1 MKQIDIIKTYSQKR
15 CLVVDDVPD
24 IRASLKRILVD
35 FGSSNIDTAG
45 NAEEAIDLCQKHQ
58 YDIVL
63 SDYNLGTGKNGQ
75 QLLEEL
81 RFHGLLRNT
90 ALYIMITAESAS
102 HYVLHALEYQPDD
115 YLGKPI
121 NRDGLRPRLDQA
133 LLKNEA
139 LLNAKKA
146 LDAKNTKAAIAACK
160 KLLAQQ
166 NRYANDAKK
175 MLGEL
180 FLQQREYQN
189 ALDLHSEPLDGRHP
203 IWMTTGAARAHIGLK
218 QLDIAESLLNQLIL
232 DNPRCVEAHDL
243 LAKVYEYQNN
253 PAQAQQALHNA
264 VSISPRSTN
273 RQREMG
279 RISREAGDEMASVH
293 AYRTALKQSR
303 NSCHEQA
310 EDYLHLAQG
319 LTNLSRE
326 NLTDMEELASEAM
339 ETLKAVDKRFSTQP
353 IVKMRRKL
361 VEADLHHVQK
371 NDAMAENA
379 KNEALQAYTEMR
391 FSAVQNT
398 SAELCI
404 ECARAFMEIGEY
416 DKGEQLLQEVARIN
430 NDPEIAIRLDKLLRE
445 PLTREGVQ
453 LAAKLNRDGIQCYQE
468 KQYDKAIAAFNN
480 VLHELPNHIGLNLN
494 MVQTI
499 ISKHKSSPLNE
510 ADIELISH
518 SFQRIGKIDTNS
530 GYADRYTYLTKQ
542 FKKIKVGVN
551 H

>member
-1 MKQIDIIKTYSQKR
+1 
-15 CLVVDDVPD
+15 
-24 IRASLKRILVD
+24 
-35 FGSSNIDTAG
+35 
-45 NAEEAIDLCQKHQ
+45 
-58 YDIVL
+58 
-63 SDYNLGTGKNGQ
+63 
-75 QLLEEL
+75 
-81 RFHGLLRNT
+81 
-90 ALYIMITAESAS
+90 
-102 HYVLHALEYQPDD
+102 
-115 YLGKPI
+115 
-121 NRDGLRPRLDQA
+121 
-133 LLKNEA
+133 
-139 LLNAKKA
+139 
-146 LDAKNTKAAIAACK
+146 
-160 KLLAQQ
+160 
-166 NRYANDAKK
+166 
-175 MLGEL
+175 
-180 FLQQREYQN
+180 
-189 ALDLHSEPLDGRHP
+189 
-203 IWMTTGAARAHIGLK
+203 MTTGAARAHIGLK